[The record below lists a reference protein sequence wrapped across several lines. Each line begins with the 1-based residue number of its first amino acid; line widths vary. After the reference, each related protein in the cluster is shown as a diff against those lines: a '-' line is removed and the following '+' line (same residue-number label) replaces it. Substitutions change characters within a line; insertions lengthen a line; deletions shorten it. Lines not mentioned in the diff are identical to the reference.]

1 MAMKKLLSISDDPW
15 SVQRLG
21 GPEAVAAAIVGNG
34 FGGVELMRWHDPQPV
49 PGARVI
55 GRHMPYWPT
64 WLDFMRGDEQELMR
78 QFDHADNA
86 REYYSASSW
95 DDFVKQRRAELEE
108 TMAMGAEYA
117 VFHISHAE
125 LEHCYTHAF
134 TYTDGEIVR
143 AFIEFINEATDGLEG
158 DVALLFENHWFPG
171 LKLTNRKVAE
181 ALMTDVRYPHKGFV
195 LDISHMML
203 TEGVKTEPEAV
214 DAILK
219 NIENL
224 GDMAAYIRTIHLNSA
239 MGAEP
244 LEMEYH
250 AEAPYETRLT
260 EAFRYVGSM
269 DPHRPFIHDG
279 IKRVIEAAAPEFLVY
294 ELSFGTQ
301 PELKSA
307 VKMQDA
313 ALASR

>member
-1 MAMKKLLSISDDPW
+1 MKKLLSISDDPW

-21 GPEAVAAAIVGNG
+21 GPEAAAAAIAENG
-34 FGGVELMRWHDPQPV
+34 FDGVELMRWHDPQPI
-49 PGARVI
+49 PGAHII

-64 WLDFMRGDEQELMR
+64 WLDFMRGDEQELLR
-78 QFDHADNA
+78 QFGNADNA
-86 REYYSASSW
+86 RQYYSASSW
-95 DDFVKQRRAELEE
+95 GDFVKQRRAELEE
-108 TMAMGAEYA
+108 TAAMGAKYA

-125 LEHCYTHAF
+125 LEHCYTHRF
-134 TYTDGEIVR
+134 TYGDEDIVR
-143 AFIEFINEATDGLEG
+143 AFVEFINEATDGLNG

-171 LKLTNRKVAE
+171 LKLTDRKQAE

-203 TEGVKTEPEAV
+203 TEDVKTEPEAV

-219 NIENL
+219 SIEGL
-224 GDMAAYIRTIHLNSA
+224 GDMAAHIRTIHLNSA
-239 MGAEP
+239 AGAQP
-244 LEMEYH
+244 LEMDYH
-250 AEAPYETRLT
+250 AEAPYEARLT

-269 DPHRPFIHDG
+269 DPHKPFMHDG
-279 IKRVIEAAAPEFLVY
+279 IRRVIEAAAPDYLVY

-301 PELKSA
+301 PELESV